1 MGYNAGLPHLVLPP
15 GYLWCNWPSDPVYG
29 ALAGMYSA
37 FTVGNNSVRIGP
49 YNNPDAV
56 WASCWQRYNKL
67 REVSVLQHKMQL
79 GS

>member
-1 MGYNAGLPHLVLPP
+1 
-15 GYLWCNWPSDPVYG
+15 
-29 ALAGMYSA
+29 MYSA